1 MIKITEKYYVD
12 TDKYNYILLEKHIV
26 TKSEAENSKNK
37 NMGDIEY
44 KTLGYYISLEQLLI
58 SLWEKHKRSISK
70 EIDLQEYVDKLEK
83 MQNTFLAKL
92 RKGLREQEAEE
103 RVWEERY
110 FTITDDVKCDMCN
123 IIRWE
128 KASYFFDNRN
138 YYCYYKC
145 VYR

>member
-83 MQNTFLAKL
+83 MQNTFLAKI
-92 RKGLREQEAEE
+92 RKSLKDKEE
-103 RVWEERY
+103 
-110 FTITDDVKCDMCN
+110 K
-123 IIRWE
+123 
-128 KASYFFDNRN
+128 
-138 YYCYYKC
+138 
-145 VYR
+145 